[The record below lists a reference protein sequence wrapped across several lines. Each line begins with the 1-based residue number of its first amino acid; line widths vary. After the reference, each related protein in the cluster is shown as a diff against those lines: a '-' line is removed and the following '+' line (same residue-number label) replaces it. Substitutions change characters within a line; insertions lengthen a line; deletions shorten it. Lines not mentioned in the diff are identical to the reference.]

1 MARGALRLRDA
12 TAADIPALYE
22 FQSDPE
28 ANRLAG
34 FVPRSRPDFVK
45 HWRKIL
51 KDESVEKKMILLD
64 GEAAGYLVSFVRT
77 RPDREV
83 GYWIGREHW
92 SKGVATRALRAFLKE
107 YEPRP
112 LYARVA
118 KHNAASLRV
127 VKKNGFSVIGEDK
140 FANAAGEKH
149 EEFVLRL
156 DGGPRA

>member
-1 MARGALRLRDA
+1 MARRALTLRDA
-12 TAADIPALYE
+12 TAADIPALYK

-51 KDESVEKKMILLD
+51 KDGSSEKKMILL
-64 GEAAGYLVSFVRT
+64 GGKVAGYLVCFIRH

-92 SKGVATRALRAFLKE
+92 GKGVATRALKTYLKE
-107 YEPRP
+107 YKFRP
-112 LYARVA
+112 LFARVA

-127 VKKNGFSVIGEDK
+127 VKKNGFVITGEDK
-140 FANAAGEKH
+140 FSNATGERY
-149 EEFVLRL
+149 EEFVLKL
-156 DGGPRA
+156 SAPRSR

>member
-1 MARGALRLRDA
+1 MARGTLRLRDA
-12 TAADIPALYE
+12 TAADIPVLYK

-45 HWRKIL
+45 HWRKVL

-64 GEAAGYLVSFVRT
+64 GEAAGYLVCFVRN

-92 SKGVATRALRAFLKE
+92 GKGVATKALKAFLKE
-107 YEPRP
+107 YKLRP

-127 VKKNGFSVIGEDK
+127 VEKNGFIVTGEDK
-140 FANAAGEKH
+140 FANAAGEKY
-149 EEFVLRL
+149 EEFVLTLSATRS
-156 DGGPRA
+156 R